1 MTHINLSRMVSLRL
15 FWIKCNE
22 FRSHQVLGLN
32 QIKQSR
38 FSYTS
43 FWWQTG
49 ICHLGNLLI
58 SVNSLTLHLY
68 RYKWV
73 WDHKWMSGRW
83 NVLELSWRLPLLPT
97 KSLSRSLCSN
107 IREVRKTR
115 TFETENLLILPSLT
129 VNTFVSAADVFA
141 QFQTQC
147 AENFLNPSSTNTW
160 AFDLIGL
167 YHQTSSKY
175 RPQPFMPTLSTLFGL
190 NLEMKMESS
199 T

>member
-1 MTHINLSRMVSLRL
+1 
-15 FWIKCNE
+15 
-22 FRSHQVLGLN
+22 
-32 QIKQSR
+32 
-38 FSYTS
+38 
-43 FWWQTG
+43 
-49 ICHLGNLLI
+49 
-58 SVNSLTLHLY
+58 
-68 RYKWV
+68 
-73 WDHKWMSGRW
+73 MSGRW

-141 QFQTQC
+141 QSQMQC

-167 YHQTSSKY
+167 YHQTWGVC
-175 RPQPFMPTLSTLFGL
+175 LSVSCLFAFSGCSWGSQGKNIEVVCHSHL
-190 NLEMKMESS
+190 QWTTFSQTSPPWPDCLGWPHMAWLSFIELDKAVAHVIRISVLWF
-199 T
+199 